1 MRKLIILVL
10 VATLAYCG
18 YWFYGAHKI
27 ENGARDML
35 AQARQEGWGD
45 AQSVSLAGFPSRF
58 DLTFDKP
65 ELKDQGGL
73 WHWSAPFAQLFA
85 LGYEPNKVIA
95 YLPSGQSLQLGDRS
109 YKLTQED
116 MRASLTVGYST
127 ALPLERAI
135 AVITAPVLT
144 PAGETA
150 PALSADQ
157 LRFAI
162 ERKDKAQG
170 ALGGSAQAADLVMP
184 AAAYRLGAEAKS
196 LKLPG
201 DLLERIDPKGELSDT
216 IARVHFDALIG
227 TREPI
232 DQTALEAGM
241 PGLMT
246 FSVSDL
252 SLSWGGN
259 DVSVEGNL
267 TVDPSGYPDGTLTI
281 RSASWRNWVGIAQ
294 SMGLIGKDQ
303 VKLVTGIGAMLAAK
317 NPDGAL
323 EVPLVFKDG
332 QMNLGP
338 VPLGP
343 APQLIAQRQ

>member
-65 ELKDQGGL
+65 ELKDRGGL
-73 WHWSAPFAQLFA
+73 WRWSAPFAQIFA

-95 YLPSGQSLQLGDRS
+95 YLPSGQMLHLGDKTYR
-109 YKLTQED
+109 LTQDD
-116 MRASLTVGYST
+116 MRASMTVGYST
-127 ALPLERAI
+127 ALPLEN
-135 AVITAPVLT
+135 AVAVVASPVLT
-144 PAGETA
+144 PQGAAKPE
-150 PALSADQ
+150 LSADQ
-157 LRFAI
+157 LRLAI
-162 ERKDKAQG
+162 ARKDKAQG
-170 ALGGSAQAADLVMP
+170 AIGASAQAADLVMP
-184 AAAYRLGAEAKS
+184 AAAYRLGAEAKK
-196 LKLPG
+196 LKLPA
-201 DLLERIDPKGELSDT
+201 DLLERIDPKGTLPDT
-216 IARVHFDALIG
+216 ITRLHFDALMG

-232 DQTALEAGM
+232 DRSALEAGL

-246 FSVSDL
+246 FAISDL
-252 SLSWGGN
+252 SLSWGDN

-294 SMGLIGKDQ
+294 GMGLIGKDE

-323 EVPLVFKDG
+323 EVPLIFKDG
-332 QMNLGP
+332 QMSLGP

-343 APQLIAQRQ
+343 APQLVAQRQ